1 MTGIGE
7 PPGPSD
13 GAAGEL
19 ARNPGVIATTL
30 LSGLIAVA
38 VAAPEWV
45 GSGEA
50 LTSPAGI
57 LWAVVA
63 ALGVAAMLLGFGL
76 ELRRR
81 RLAEAARPQAPPAPA
96 AATSP
101 PAAALPTGTVTFLFT
116 DIEGSTRLLQELGD
130 RYPAVRDEHAV
141 ILRRAIGDAGVEVSA
156 EGDSPGGGPGPAST
170 SATGWSGWPWS
181 TPGPAARPTR
191 GRPCARRWSCSARP
205 TAPWASPRCSRP

>member
-1 MTGIGE
+1 MTHGGDQR
-7 PPGPSD
+7 PPADRDGP
-13 GAAGEL
+13 AADL

-30 LSGLIAVA
+30 LSGVIAVA
-38 VAAPEWV
+38 VAAAEWV

-81 RLAEAARPQAPPAPA
+81 RLAERAVAPAPA
-96 AATSP
+96 A
-101 PAAALPTGTVTFLFT
+101 PAPAVRALPTGTVTFLFT

-130 RYPAVRDEHAV
+130 RYPA
-141 ILRRAIGDAGVEVSA
+141 
-156 EGDSPGGGPGPAST
+156 
-170 SATGWSGWPWS
+170 
-181 TPGPAARPTR
+181 
-191 GRPCARRWSCSARP
+191 
-205 TAPWASPRCSRP
+205 

>member
-7 PPGPSD
+7 PPGASD
-13 GAAGEL
+13 GTAGEL

-38 VAAPEWV
+38 VAAAEWV

-50 LTSPAGI
+50 LASPAGI

-81 RLAEAARPQAPPAPA
+81 RLAGRPVAPA
-96 AATSP
+96 VP
-101 PAAALPTGTVTFLFT
+101 VLPTGTIT
-116 DIEGSTRLLQELGD
+116 
-130 RYPAVRDEHAV
+130 
-141 ILRRAIGDAGVEVSA
+141 
-156 EGDSPGGGPGPAST
+156 
-170 SATGWSGWPWS
+170 
-181 TPGPAARPTR
+181 
-191 GRPCARRWSCSARP
+191 
-205 TAPWASPRCSRP
+205 